1 MTGIL
6 RGLQDEITVSVTAEI
21 YGQKIPFSVTY
32 KRRGYDDAMEVL
44 NKIKAE
50 SREDSPG
57 EPYLVEILREDVLRW
72 EKLQGDGGEV
82 EFTPAN
88 FDQALQVYAYR
99 MALFQGWNAAQ
110 LNRKSANAKN

>member
-6 RGLQDEITVSVTAEI
+6 RGLQDEITVTVTAEI
-21 YGQKIPFSVTY
+21 YGQKLPFTVTY
-32 KRRGYDDAMEVL
+32 KRREYDDAMDVL

-50 SREDSPG
+50 ARDDSPG
-57 EPYLVEILREDVLRW
+57 EPYLVEILREDVVKW

-82 EFTPAN
+82 EFSPENLNT
-88 FDQALQVYAYR
+88 ALQVYGYR

-110 LNRKSANAKN
+110 LNKKSANAKN